1 MRRILNACLL
11 QTMKFDVANDANP
24 EQEYSIYCEKLK
36 RNNTKYAIEEKK
48 TETDGSLIV
57 KIKKQYNS
65 YKTDGYLD

>member
-11 QTMKFDVANDANP
+11 QTMKFDAANDANP

-48 TETDGSLIV
+48 TEADGSLIV